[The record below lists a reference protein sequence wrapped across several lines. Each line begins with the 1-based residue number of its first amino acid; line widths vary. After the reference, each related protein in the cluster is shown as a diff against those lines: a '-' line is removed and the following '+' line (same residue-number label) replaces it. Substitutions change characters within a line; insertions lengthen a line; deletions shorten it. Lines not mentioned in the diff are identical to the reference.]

1 MIILIQTWLVI
12 NHMKTTYV
20 VTLYYVWCS
29 LGPRPKTNPSAD
41 HFQYHFPARYTG
53 SNIRAG

>member
-29 LGPRPKTNPSAD
+29 LSPRPKTNPSAD
-41 HFQYHFPARYTG
+41 HFQYRVWGRVWYSAH
-53 SNIRAG
+53 S